1 LADASP
7 PASSV
12 QMCKRE
18 LKDFATEQRGGPK
31 RYGAMSLEVLEQ
43 RREEMLHEEAELN
56 RRRKALRAERKR
68 SATSRWATAVAW
80 ELARAVGLLRKF
92 FRTLKNSN

>member
-1 LADASP
+1 
-7 PASSV
+7 
-12 QMCKRE
+12 MCKRE

-31 RYGAMSLEVLEQ
+31 MYGAMSLEVLEQ
-43 RREEMLHEEAELN
+43 WREEMLREAELN
-56 RRRKALRAERKR
+56 RLRKALRAERRR

-92 FRTLKNSN
+92 FRTLKNFN

>member
-1 LADASP
+1 
-7 PASSV
+7 
-12 QMCKRE
+12 M
-18 LKDFATEQRGGPK
+18 
-31 RYGAMSLEVLEQ
+31 YGAMSLKVLEQ
-43 RREEMLHEEAELN
+43 WREEMLREAELN
-56 RRRKALRAERKR
+56 RLRKALRAERKR

>member
-1 LADASP
+1 
-7 PASSV
+7 
-12 QMCKRE
+12 MCKRE

-31 RYGAMSLEVLEQ
+31 MYGAMSLEVLEQ
-43 RREEMLHEEAELN
+43 WREEMLREAELN
-56 RRRKALRAERKR
+56 RLRKALRAERKR

-92 FRTLKNSN
+92 FRTLKNFN